1 MHKTRITDWIA
12 AIATALTLL
21 LAAGCNSGTT
31 VALDA
36 GDNGKAIELAVGQT
50 LAITL
55 DSNPTTGY
63 SWEAAGEHE
72 ELVQVGEP
80 EYKQRNQD
88 KQLVGAG
95 GQETLRFEAKR
106 VGQVRL
112 ELVYHR
118 PWETDVQPAET
129 FAVDVTIK

>member
-1 MHKTRITDWIA
+1 MHKTRITGWIA
-12 AIATALTLL
+12 AAAIAFTLL
-21 LAAGCNSGTT
+21 LIVGCNSGKT
-31 VALDA
+31 VELGSD
-36 GDNGKAIELAVGQT
+36 DNGKTIALEVGQT
-50 LAITL
+50 PAITL

-63 SWEAAGEHE
+63 SWEATGEHE
-72 ELVQVGEP
+72 ELVQAGEP

-95 GQETLRFEAKR
+95 GQETLHFEAKQA
-106 VGQVRL
+106 GQVRL

-118 PWETDVQPAET
+118 PWEKGTNPAET

>member
-1 MHKTRITDWIA
+1 MTIA
-12 AIATALTLL
+12 AIALTLL
-21 LAAGCNSGTT
+21 LVVGCNSGNT
-31 VALDA
+31 VELDA
-36 GDNGKAIELAVGQT
+36 GDNGKTVELAVGQT

-55 DSNPTTGY
+55 DSNPSTGY
-63 SWEAAGEHE
+63 SWEAAGEHS
-72 ELVQVGEP
+72 ELVQAGEP

-95 GQETLRFEAKR
+95 GQETLRFEAKKA
-106 VGQVRL
+106 GQVHL

-118 PWETDVQPAET
+118 PWETGVKPAET